1 MNCPLCGKKIPVE
14 SKLIGPHKV
23 FQPIEGA
30 TGAEMEV
37 CGQCFLLI
45 NIFQTLKEI
54 RDVRVAPIIQGMN
67 IVKGIKDGKLR

>member
-30 TGAEMEV
+30 AGTEMEV

-45 NIFQTLKEI
+45 NILQTLKEI
-54 RDVRVAPIIQGMN
+54 RDGGIAPIIQGMD
-67 IVKGIKDGKLR
+67 IAKGIKDGKLG